1 MNVLNIETNLGWLT
15 GKTEPMENSKNWI
28 NGKFASRPVFR
39 VKCRKVTIHKCPRIN
54 VLNVET
60 KPRMGDGEKWT
71 NGKFRRL
78 NQWKIC
84 IMAIMKK
91 IEKWPPFRKYWSFG
105 SPVYPTSHVCV
116 VLHFLIFVIALVQWV
131 LQSKFKDFLE
141 LSTKRSLHSTL
152 WNNYTTRTSN
162 SNELFFR
169 NCTYIWD
176 KYIWIFLRT
185 HLMHRIWWHIDRAGH
200 FLWKCF
206 TSEWVTDLWTVTS
219 NRRANWSHVLL
230 FWVSLLRFTI
240 MDL

>member
-1 MNVLNIETNLGWLT
+1 
-15 GKTEPMENSKNWI
+15 MENLHH
-28 NGKFASRPVFR
+28 G
-39 VKCRKVTIHKCPRIN
+39 HY
-54 VLNVET
+54 E
-60 KPRMGDGEKWT
+60 
-71 NGKFRRL
+71 
-78 NQWKIC
+78 
-84 IMAIMKK
+84 K

-131 LQSKFKDFLE
+131 LQLKFKDFLE

-185 HLMHRIWWHIDRAGH
+185 HLMLRIWWYLDREQAISSESASLLSESLISGPLH
-200 FLWKCF
+200 WTEEPTGLKFYYFEFLCF
-206 TSEWVTDLWTVTS
+206 GLPLWTCKKCL
-219 NRRANWSHVLL
+219 RWS
-230 FWVSLLRFTI
+230 LRTY
-240 MDL
+240 